1 MMKRIFVL
9 VVLSL
14 IMLGLKAQ
22 SITTSY
28 SYTWKYDTIYT
39 NGQLGSQ
46 NFAYTGSVQ
55 TFNATPGT
63 YILEVWGAQGGNAT
77 SCSGIGGLGGYS
89 TGVLSLS
96 TQATL
101 YVYVG
106 GTGKE
111 VNGTNELSG
120 GYNGGGGNYTAGG
133 GATGGG
139 GSDVRINGTT
149 LYSRV
154 ICAGG
159 GAGGAWQGSGGG
171 YGGGTT
177 GGTGVSWNGYAQGI
191 GGSLSAGGTYTG
203 TPTGGGQKQPITSG
217 TFGQGGNGSGS
228 SSGGSGG
235 GGGWYGGGGGMIS
248 GGGGGSGY
256 VYTSST
262 ASYYPAG
269 CLLNSSYYLTS
280 AATYA
285 GNTSF
290 PSTTGSTETGH
301 NGHGYA
307 RISYNTKVID
317 HIDSSISY
325 TYVTT
330 TITDAVCKNG
340 IYNKYGFSVDGST
353 LSSGVHT
360 YTHFTQTAGKDSTT
374 ILNLT
379 IKPGATDFIE
389 VEAPN
394 SYTWAINGE
403 TYTQSG
409 IYEYSTVT
417 ADGCDSTVILALTIY
432 DPTDGIE
439 ENSNL
444 PPIIIT
450 PNPAKDYIDV
460 KVPSATPYN
469 LAIYNIYG
477 QVCLTKKLTDDETRI
492 SVSELPAG
500 TYILR
505 ISEAENSFR
514 IEKFVKTN

>member
-39 NGQLGSQ
+39 GQIGQKDFS
-46 NFAYTGSVQ
+46 YTGSVQ
-55 TFNATPGT
+55 TFNAAAGT
-63 YILEVWGAQGGNAT
+63 YTLEVWGAQGGGARNST
-77 SCSGIGGLGGYS
+77 NDGQGGYS
-89 TGVLSLS
+89 TGKLNLSS
-96 TQATL
+96 QTTL
-101 YVYVG
+101 YIYVG
-106 GTGKE
+106 GSGDY
-111 VNGTNELSG
+111 GGLTNAF
-120 GYNGGGGNYTAGG
+120 NGGGTGYASSQSDPRGG
-133 GATGGG
+133 GGGGTDVRIASTSIYARVIVAGGGG
-139 GSDVRINGTT
+139 GSLT
-149 LYSRV
+149 LGSFTAYY
-154 ICAGG
+154 GG
-159 GAGGAWQGSGGG
+159 V
-171 YGGGTT
+171 GGGTS
-177 GGTGVSWNGYAQGI
+177 GVTI
-191 GGSLSAGGTYTG
+191 GNPESRAGGPG
-203 TPTGGGQKQPITSG
+203 TQTSGGADGYSYSGPG
-217 TFGQGGNGSGS
+217 TFGTGGNR
-228 SSGGSGG
+228 SSGTISGG
-235 GGGWYGGGGGMIS
+235 GGGWYGGGS
-248 GGGGGSGY
+248 GNPGGGGSGY

-360 YTHFTQTAGKDSTT
+360 YTHFTQTNGKDSTT

-432 DPTDGIE
+432 DPTIGIK
-439 ENSNL
+439 ENSDIQN
-444 PPIIIT
+444 ISVT
-450 PNPAKDYIDV
+450 PNPAHNYFDIKYSNEN
-460 KVPSATPYN
+460 PLYLT
-469 LAIYNIYG
+469 IYNIYG
-477 QVCLTKKLTDDETRI
+477 QICLSQKLIEKETRI
-492 SVSELPAG
+492 SVNSLQSG
-500 TYILR
+500 TYFLHLNNGKNYQKNIK
-505 ISEAENSFR
+505 IMIN
-514 IEKFVKTN
+514 K